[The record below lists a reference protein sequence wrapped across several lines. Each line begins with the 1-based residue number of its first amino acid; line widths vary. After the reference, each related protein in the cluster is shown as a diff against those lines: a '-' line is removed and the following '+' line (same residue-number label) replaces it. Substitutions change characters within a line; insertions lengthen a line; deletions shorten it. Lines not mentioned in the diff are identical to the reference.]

1 MPKKNPMADYIL
13 PLNINGLQG
22 RMLRMPPPKG
32 KRREIMYVY
41 GHHASL
47 ERNYGVAEYLNKYG
61 GVTVPD
67 LPGFGGMDPFYKIG
81 QAPSLDAMADY
92 LASFI
97 KLRYKSHQRFDLTG
111 LSLGFVIIT
120 RMLQKY
126 PDIARR
132 VNILVSFAGFAHKDD
147 FKYKKS
153 TYYLFR
159 SGTWFFS
166 RRWPAAFLK
175 YFIFRRWLIKVSYAW
190 FEPMFVKA
198 SNTKIRTADEEERR
212 KRIDFEVFLWQSNDA
227 RTYMSIGHTMFT
239 LDLTE
244 KHVDHEVYHVAV
256 EGDRYFDNVRVEQ
269 HMRRIFKDFIL
280 VDAKLPAHAPS
291 IIADAKEA
299 APYVPP
305 QLRRLLNRKA
315 KV

>member
-1 MPKKNPMADYIL
+1 MSKKKDMADYIL
-13 PLNINGLQG
+13 PLNINDLQG

-32 KRREIMYVY
+32 RRREIMYVY

-47 ERNYGVAEYLNKYG
+47 ERNFGVAEYLNKYG

-81 QAPSLDAMADY
+81 RQPTLDDMADY
-92 LASFI
+92 LAAFI
-97 KLRYKSHQRFDLTG
+97 KLRYKKQRFTLTG
-111 LSLGFVIIT
+111 LSLGFMIIT

-126 PDIARR
+126 PELAKQID
-132 VNILVSFAGFAHKDD
+132 ILVSFAGFAHKND

-159 SGTWFFS
+159 GGTWFFS
-166 RRWPAAFLK
+166 QRIP
-175 YFIFRRWLIKVSYAW
+175 AW
-190 FEPMFVKA
+190 FVKNIALRGFLIRIGYALFEPLFIDKK
-198 SNTKIRTADEEERR
+198 NTKIRTADKEERKR
-212 KRIDFEVFLWQSNDA
+212 RIDFEIYLWQCNDP

-239 LDLTE
+239 LNLLG
-244 KHVDHEVYHVAV
+244 KHVSHNVYHVAV
-256 EGDRYFDNVRVEQ
+256 ESDRYFDNGRVEE
-269 HMRRIFKDFIL
+269 HMRAIYKDFIA

-291 IIADAKEA
+291 IIATAEEA

-305 QLRRLLNRKA
+305 PLRKLLNAR
-315 KV
+315 V

>member
-1 MPKKNPMADYIL
+1 MPTRKPVAADYIL

-32 KRREIMYVY
+32 KRREIMFVY

-47 ERNYGVAEYLNKYG
+47 ERNFGVAEFLNKYG

-81 QAPSLDAMADY
+81 KEPSLDNMADY

-97 KLRYKSHQRFDLTG
+97 KLRYKKQKFSLTG
-111 LSLGFVIIT
+111 LSLGFMIIT

-126 PDIARR
+126 PELTKQVDF
-132 VNILVSFAGFAHKDD
+132 LVSFAGFAHKDD
-147 FKYKKS
+147 FRYKKS

-159 SGTWFFS
+159 CGTWFFS
-166 RRWPAAFLK
+166 RRIP
-175 YFIFRRWLIKVSYAW
+175 AW
-190 FEPMFVKA
+190 FVKNIALRGPFIRAGYAIFEPLFIDKK
-198 SNTKIRTADEEERR
+198 NTKIRTASKEI
-212 KRIDFEVFLWQSNDA
+212 KKSRIDFEVYLWQCNDP

-239 LDLTE
+239 LNLLGD
-244 KHVDHEVYHVAV
+244 HVDHDVYHIAI
-256 EGDRYFDNVRVEQ
+256 EGDRYFDNGRVEE
-269 HMRRIFKDFIL
+269 HMSAIFKDFTL
-280 VDAKLPAHAPS
+280 VGAKLPAHAPS
-291 IIADAKEA
+291 IIATAEEA
-299 APYVPP
+299 APFVPP
-305 QLRRLLNRKA
+305 QLRRLLNKRI